1 MMGSFEIIKPSK
13 CCPNQEV
20 VVKRHVLTT
29 KNADGNAFIG
39 SVASKQEIVNYK
51 AMIKMLN
58 LGDNYRVKRVGTI
71 GSSSTIGQTA
81 QAVGS
86 YFLPGDSSILRS
98 PVRSTG
104 FSLLTPGVPSIPMRP
119 HIRTGRD
126 KVHRCPEGY
135 QYGGRFTDNQFTT
148 CGAKLFDI
156 PGPLGLV
163 ISALRALRREANLK
177 PITVEGRALTPGEYG
192 GSVITSRA
200 PQIPRVTESDVKKQ
214 LESIRQIVKDM
225 NQPNLDAKRMVRR
238 DGFILEPVVSPKV
251 LRTIPDN
258 RDMEGAAYILNANNV
273 SSLGG
278 EELGL
283 LSNTGVTKIMY
294 VLPGGSTLSLE
305 KVRPLT
311 VGERRKLGRTVNA
324 ASRIDNSQIAAARL
338 MSVAEE
344 TGDGIQ
350 YSENFIGV
358 SNPHKRIAARN
369 GKMVESWVGQVFAN
383 RKSKPLPEARQTS
396 SESGI
401 SEKITSIQ
409 DAVVHIAAGG
419 SLASISPDILQ
430 QALIQ
435 AGLFKVRNIGNNQ
448 KIFDGPNGRS
458 YLSITPIN
466 DFEHLDATLVSDI
479 QQHFGIESPDIYP
492 YGMGPRRPYLKET
505 SGTVYP
511 GNTPST
517 TKLFKDGDI
526 SHVAALLVSDL
537 LTGDANRSPSSIDII
552 ELSDKNAVVPTINL
566 PDFVEVQKK
575 VKTAEELIAQMTS
588 LAENGSYEDYYRELK
603 SLQTRQF
610 LAIINKLLER
620 ARAFNFE
627 KYQARFA
634 IDGKLTETEKIHLGI
649 MQRIV
654 NQRIDS
660 LERAGDSIR
669 NILGGFE

>member
-1 MMGSFEIIKPSK
+1 MGSFEIIKPSK
-13 CCPNQEV
+13 CCPNQQV

-29 KNADGNAFIG
+29 KNADGNAFVG
-39 SVASKQEIVNYK
+39 SIASKQEIVNYK
-51 AMIKMLN
+51 AMVKMLN

-98 PVRSTG
+98 PVRSG
-104 FSLLTPGVPSIPMRP
+104 IFSSLTPGVPSISMRP

-156 PGPLGLV
+156 PGPLGLI
-163 ISALRALRREANLK
+163 ISALRALRRGANLK

-192 GSVITSRA
+192 GSVIDSRA
-200 PQIPRVTESDVKKQ
+200 PQIPRVTDSDVKKQ

-238 DGFILEPVVSPKV
+238 DGFVLEPVVSPKV

-283 LSNTGVTKIMY
+283 LSNTGVTKIIY

-383 RKSKPLPEARQTS
+383 RKSKPLPEVRQTS

-401 SEKITSIQ
+401 SEKITSIE
-409 DAVVHIAAGG
+409 DAVAHIAAGG

-435 AGLFKVRNIGNNQ
+435 AGLFKARNIGNNQ

-458 YLSITPIN
+458 YLSITPLN

-479 QQHFGIESPDIYP
+479 QQYFGIESPDIYP

-537 LTGDANRSPSSIDII
+537 LTGDTNRSPSSIDIM
-552 ELSDKNAVVPTINL
+552 ELSDKNAVVSTINL

-588 LAENGSYEDYYRELK
+588 LAENGSYEEYYRELK
-603 SLQTRQF
+603 SLQKRQF

-654 NQRIDS
+654 NQRIGS

>member
-1 MMGSFEIIKPSK
+1 MNSFEVIKPSK
-13 CCPNQEV
+13 CCPNQQTI
-20 VVKRHVLTT
+20 VKRHILTV
-29 KNADGNAFIG
+29 KNAGGNAFIG
-39 SVASKQEIVNYK
+39 SIASKQEIVNYK
-51 AMIKMLN
+51 AMVKMLG

-71 GSSSTIGQTA
+71 GSSSTIGQSA

-86 YFLPGDSSILRS
+86 YFLPGDTSILRS
-98 PVRSTG
+98 PIRSTG
-104 FSLLTPGVPSIPMRP
+104 FSLLTPGTPSIPRLP
-119 HIRTGRD
+119 SARTGRD
-126 KVHRCPEGY
+126 KVHRCPEGF

-156 PGPLGLV
+156 PSPLGLAM
-163 ISALRALRREANLK
+163 SALRALRREANLK
-177 PITVEGRALTPGEYG
+177 PTNVEGRALTPGEYG
-192 GSVITSRA
+192 DSVITSRA
-200 PQIPRVTESDVKKQ
+200 PQIPRVTDSNAKKQ
-214 LESIRQIVKDM
+214 LESIAQIVKDM

-258 RDMEGAAYILNANNV
+258 RDMEGAAYILNANDV
-273 SSLGG
+273 STLGG

-283 LSNTGVTKIMY
+283 LSNTGVTKLMY

-350 YSENFIGV
+350 YSENFVGV
-358 SNPHKRIAARN
+358 SNPHKRIATRN
-369 GKMVESWVGQVFAN
+369 GKMVESWVRQVFAN
-383 RKSKPLPEARQTS
+383 RKSKPLPEERQTS
-396 SESGI
+396 SEAGI
-401 SEKITSIQ
+401 SQKITSLQEAI
-409 DAVVHIAAGG
+409 DHIAAGG

-435 AGLFKVRNIGNNQ
+435 AGLFKARNIGNNQ

-458 YLSITPIN
+458 YLSISPIN

-479 QQHFGIESPDIYP
+479 QQHFGIESPDVYP
-492 YGMGPRRPYLKET
+492 YGLGSRRPYLKQT

-511 GNTPST
+511 GTAPST
-517 TKLFKDGDI
+517 SKLFKDGDI
-526 SHVAALLVSDL
+526 SHVAALMVSDL
-537 LTGDANRSPSSIDII
+537 LTGDTNRSPSSVDII

-566 PDFVEVQKK
+566 PDFTEISKK
-575 VKTAEELIAQMTS
+575 VKTAEELIREMAS
-588 LAENGSYEDYYRELK
+588 LSENGSYQEYYRELK
-603 SLQTRQF
+603 TQQKRQY
-610 LAIINKLLER
+610 LAVINKLLEK

-627 KYQARFA
+627 KYQARFT
-634 IDGKLTETEKIHLGI
+634 IDGKLSEAEKIHLGI
-649 MQRIV
+649 IQKIV
-654 NQRIDS
+654 NQRIGS
-660 LERAGDSIR
+660 LERAGDLIR
-669 NILGGFE
+669 NILGGFQ